1 MWPTFALDAPL
12 PVRPSQLGVPS
23 SADGRGGEGFFTV
36 TTDSGLLRLRGHLRR
51 QDAGTD
57 ARRDSPSGPS
67 DQPPSERPIHDPY
80 APLARLARD
89 GDREALEQLLR
100 VLAPKC
106 AGAAR
111 ALFGPDHPDLDDLVQ
126 DSLIAVAK
134 AIPAF
139 QGRSTVAHYAYRIT
153 VRVCLAGRRRRRRL
167 DEREELVES
176 PDELPMAT
184 MPDALV
190 STRRREA
197 VRALLDTLPNVQ
209 AETLALRMCLGM
221 ALEEVSEITGAPV
234 NTVRS
239 RLRLARQTLLRRVDA
254 DPALKELLGEV
265 Q

>member
-1 MWPTFALDAPL
+1 MWPAFALIAPP

-36 TTDSGLLRLRGHLRR
+36 TTDSGLLRLRGHLRK
-51 QDAGTD
+51 QAAGAD
-57 ARRDSPSGPS
+57 EHRASSR
-67 DQPPSERPIHDPY
+67 SERPIHDPY
-80 APLARLARD
+80 APLARLARE
-89 GDREALEQLLR
+89 GDREALGQLLR

-139 QGRSTVAHYAYRIT
+139 QGRSTVSHYAYRIT

-167 DEREELVES
+167 DEREQLIES
-176 PDELPMAT
+176 PDELAVT
-184 MPDALV
+184 NLPDAVV
-190 STRRREA
+190 SSRRREA
-197 VRALLDTLPNVQ
+197 VRDLLDTLPNVQ

-254 DPALKELLGEV
+254 DPALKELLGQV